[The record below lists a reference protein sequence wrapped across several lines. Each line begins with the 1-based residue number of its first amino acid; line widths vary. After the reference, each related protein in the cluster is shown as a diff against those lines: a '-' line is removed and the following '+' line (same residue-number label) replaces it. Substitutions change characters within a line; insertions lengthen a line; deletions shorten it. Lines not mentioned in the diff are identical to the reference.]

1 MEKRVLVARWLG
13 PDTNPIP
20 IYDEAS
26 VSSARQRVREA
37 GLTCNASKA
46 LVESVALIASELTHN
61 QLAYAKQGYFAVKVI
76 ERQGVKGLEVIAADL
91 GPGIGKPILAGS
103 GGIRPEGSL
112 GAGLE
117 GVFRLADEV
126 EIDTRSAEGVCVVA
140 RKFESQPELSCEI
153 AIAGKPYPGEVIS
166 GDDSVYIQSDSGFF
180 AAVCDGLGHGPE
192 AREASNRAIEVV
204 TRNTKLSLD
213 EGLAAV
219 NTGLADTRGCVMGM
233 VRFRKE
239 GRALQCVLAGDVRAQ
254 LYLLR
259 DSHFFTS
266 SPLIVGD
273 GEIPKRRIRVEEVA
287 VAPGAVLVMFTDGLE
302 TKTSLKG
309 QLDVLRRPAIAIAQ
323 HLIETHS
330 RGTDDAL
337 VLVAR
342 IR

>member
-13 PDTNPIP
+13 SDTKPIP

-37 GLTCNASKA
+37 GLACNASTA

-61 QLAYAKQGYFAVKVI
+61 QLAYARQGYFAVKVI

-91 GPGIGKPILAGS
+91 GPGVGKPILADS
-103 GGIRPEGSL
+103 GGIRPQGSL

-140 RKFESQPELSCEI
+140 RKFEAQPELACEI

-192 AREASNRAIEVV
+192 AREASNRALEIV
-204 TRNTKLSLD
+204 TRNPNLSLD

-239 GRALQCVLAGDVRAQ
+239 GRVLQCVLAGDVRAQ
-254 LYLLR
+254 LYLRR

-266 SPLIVGD
+266 SRWIVGD

-287 VAPGAVLVMFTDGLE
+287 AAPGSVLVMFTDGLE

-323 HLIETHS
+323 HLLETHS

-342 IR
+342 LR